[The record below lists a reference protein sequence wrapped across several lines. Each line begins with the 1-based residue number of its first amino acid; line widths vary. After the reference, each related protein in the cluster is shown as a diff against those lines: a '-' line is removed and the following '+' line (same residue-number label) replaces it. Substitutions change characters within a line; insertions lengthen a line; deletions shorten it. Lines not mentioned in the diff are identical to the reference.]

1 MKNKYSL
8 VILDL
13 DGTILNTSKGIFDS
27 IKYVIKSMNLENLDE
42 NTLKKFVGP
51 PVVDSFQKYCG
62 LDKDKAMEATKL
74 YRNYYWEKGMFEAN
88 IYDGI
93 EEFINILKNNNIKL
107 AVATLKRED
116 QAIAILKHFG
126 LYDKFD
132 VVVGVDEF
140 NTRKKK
146 DTILIAMN
154 QLECKEKSKVL
165 MIGDTLHDFEGAE
178 KACVDFVGITYGFGF
193 EKNKKYNLAIKIFDE
208 LSEVSNFIG
217 VLQNY

>member
-62 LDKDKAMEATKL
+62 LNKDKAMEATKL

-93 EEFINILKNNNIKL
+93 KEFISTLKNNNIKL

-116 QAIAILKHFG
+116 QAIAILKYFG

-178 KACVDFVGITYGFGF
+178 KAGVDFVGITYGFGF
-193 EKNKKYNLAIKIFDE
+193 KEDKKYNLEIKIFDD
-208 LSEVSNFIG
+208 LSKVSNFIG
-217 VLQNY
+217 VLQND

>member
-62 LDKDKAMEATKL
+62 LNKDKAMEATKL

-93 EEFINILKNNNIKL
+93 EEFINILKNNNIIKL
-107 AVATLKRED
+107 KKR
-116 QAIAILKHFG
+116 
-126 LYDKFD
+126 
-132 VVVGVDEF
+132 
-140 NTRKKK
+140 
-146 DTILIAMN
+146 
-154 QLECKEKSKVL
+154 S
-165 MIGDTLHDFEGAE
+165 
-178 KACVDFVGITYGFGF
+178 
-193 EKNKKYNLAIKIFDE
+193 
-208 LSEVSNFIG
+208 
-217 VLQNY
+217 

>member
-42 NTLKKFVGP
+42 NILKKFVGP

-193 EKNKKYNLAIKIFDE
+193 KKNKKYNLAIKIFDE